1 MKIYFSFIILV
12 LLNINFCQE
21 NTTETVPEK
30 KEVNPELI
38 KYLESLKD
46 LKIIDREQLR
56 EIFVNI
62 FDLLIEDPVELNN
75 QTNIQQ
81 LHKFADDIFDK
92 IADKEKNVIIFDEA
106 IQKLDYSIIKNY
118 ISEFFKS
125 FDLEAFLKSFFKAII
140 QLLGDL
146 FVNAFKNSDL

>member
-106 IQKLDYSIIKNY
+106 IQKFDYSIIKSY
-118 ISEFFKS
+118 ITEFFKS
-125 FDLEAFLKSFFKAII
+125 FDLEAFFKSFLRAII
-140 QLLGDL
+140 KLLGEL